1 LPSRHVNRGLLPV
14 NPSLALLLSIVLVLV
29 LLRFK
34 LPPGPAVFVGSI
46 ALSLAVLPAAQLP
59 LIMLDALKDP
69 STLRLLG
76 IVICALTM
84 SRLMEIRGML
94 VQLANA
100 LESIGPKLAVHV
112 APVAI
117 GLMPLPGGAVV
128 SAAAL
133 KELVR
138 RLGLN
143 AEQATYINFWFRHLC
158 EFATPVYPGVIMAG
172 VFLSVPLSFVLLHLA
187 PVWILMLIFGTIVSW
202 RILRQAV
209 PEGDG
214 DSTPTNVLVQ
224 LFRSAWPVM
233 LVFGLV
239 IAGIDAVPA
248 FLVTVFALILQQ
260 RMPLHEVE
268 SGVKYGL
275 EPKILFL
282 LYAVMLYKGVVD
294 TSGAAHALFDQMQV
308 MGMPHAIILILLPML
323 IGVSTGLSSAM
334 VGISIPLLTPFIA
347 PGGVVD
353 GAALLLAYGAGGM
366 GYLLSPLHL
375 CLVLSAEYYQ
385 ARLSAV
391 YHYLVPP
398 ALAVLAGLA
407 VLYPLLG

>member
-1 LPSRHVNRGLLPV
+1 VQFGVAQV
-14 NPSLALLLSIVLVLV
+14 NPSVALLISILVVLF

-34 LPPGPAVFVGSI
+34 LHAGIAVFAGSI
-46 ALSLAVLPAAQLP
+46 VLSLAVLPAAELP
-59 LIMLDALKDP
+59 RIMLNALKDT

-84 SRLMEIRGML
+84 SRLMELKGLL
-94 VQLANA
+94 VRLANA
-100 LESIGPKLAVHV
+100 LETIGPKLAVHV

-138 RLGLN
+138 RLGLS
-143 AEQATYINFWFRHLC
+143 APQATYINFWFRHLC

-187 PVWILMLIFGTIVSW
+187 PIWILMLVFGLMVSW
-202 RILRQAV
+202 RILRHAT
-209 PEGDG
+209 PEPNHC
-214 DSTPTNVLVQ
+214 SSPSSVVAELI
-224 LFRSAWPVM
+224 RSAWPVI
-233 LVFGLV
+233 LVFALV

-248 FLVTVFALILQQ
+248 FLVTVMALILQQ
-260 RMPLHEVE
+260 RMSLAEVE
-268 SGVKYGL
+268 SGFKYGL

-282 LYAVMLYKGVVD
+282 LYAVMLFKNVVD
-294 TSGAAHALFDQMQV
+294 TSGAAHSLFDEMQI
-308 MGMPHAIILILLPML
+308 MGMPHAIILVVLPLL
-323 IGVSTGLSSAM
+323 IGFSTGLSSAM
-334 VGISIPLLTPFIA
+334 VGISIPLLSPFIL
-347 PGGVVD
+347 PGGNVD
-353 GAALLLAYGAGGM
+353 GAALLLAYGAGGI

-375 CLVLSAEYYQ
+375 CLVLSADYYG
-385 ARLSAV
+385 AALSSV
-391 YHYLVPP
+391 YRYLVPP

-407 VLYPLLG
+407 LLYPLVS